1 MRLSLLPLLI
11 ASTVP
16 VAAQDTLPV
25 FDTPATAALV
35 DRVVLAGSTIPAE
48 LQDYRADIH
57 SGVYLSIRPDSAL
70 GGEIPVSV
78 DEFAG
83 EVRWSRNGALEQA
96 LYGHRVR
103 LLVPAPYTLGS
114 ALREPWVIPHLYGST
129 IDVFDLSS
137 DGDARERSRTRALQP
152 FSERGRPYYSFAVRD
167 TLRITT
173 GGGDPLSLVT
183 IEVTPRR
190 RAPPGLRLVVG
201 SFSIDTLRA
210 AVARAR
216 FGFTARGGFT
226 LSRTGVFF
234 DLENGLVDG
243 RFWLP
248 YRQRREV
255 QVSSPLFGGA
265 AAARLVT
272 RFRDVEL
279 NTGWSPPPA
288 GTERLVREP
297 IGRTA
302 FAGLGPLEVDA
313 DMADFA
319 DLARAAEGGGGD
331 GVRLSLSYE
340 RGDHLFRYNRVEG
353 TYLGLGASLQPR
365 DASVP
370 WEVYATGGWAFAE
383 GTPRG
388 EVQLRRLAT
397 RPGRVAAR
405 IAAYRRLVP
414 LQAFRPAFGWDWIY
428 AFPAALGGYDVR
440 DYLDGSGIEVSLAR
454 RRGSWTVRGVL
465 RSERQDSLQRNTDSY
480 LFGEADD
487 FPPVAPI
494 DPGTHAALETEVAY
508 ARGAGA
514 SSLGNGL
521 VASLRGEVGF
531 ADFDLGRLTG
541 LLSARREVGVVT
553 IAGRVDGAHLVGSTA
568 PQWLLRFGEAEG
580 LRGYAPNQFGGT
592 TAAIGRARLLVH
604 LPPYGEQPLARS
616 GLLLIPPLRPALT
629 FSSDAGWSTARDD
642 ARADL
647 LRIGAVPTGGT
658 RTSLGVG
665 VSIFGDALSAEY
677 VWPGRGGGDP
687 RLYVGFARRF

>member
-1 MRLSLLPLLI
+1 MRLSLLLLLI
-11 ASTVP
+11 ASAAP
-16 VAAQDTLPV
+16 AAAQDTVPD
-25 FDTPATAALV
+25 FDAPATAALV
-35 DRVVLAGSTIPAE
+35 ERVVQAGSSIPAE
-48 LQDYRADIH
+48 LRDYRAEIH

-70 GGEIPVSV
+70 GGEIPVSA

-83 EVRWSRNGALEQA
+83 EVRWSSNGALEQA

-137 DGDARERSRTRALQP
+137 DGGARERTKTRALQP
-152 FSERGRPYYSFAVRD
+152 FSERGRPYYSFAIRD
-167 TLRITT
+167 TLRIAA
-173 GGGDPLSLVT
+173 GGDPLSLVT

-201 SFSIDTLRA
+201 SFSVDTLRA

-216 FGFTARGGFT
+216 FGFTAEGGFT

-234 DLENGLVDG
+234 DLENGLVDD

-272 RFRDVEL
+272 RFRAIQL
-279 NTGWSPPPA
+279 NTGWTPPRA
-288 GTERLVREP
+288 GSERLVREP

-319 DLARAAEGGGGD
+319 DLARAAGTSGGD
-331 GVRLSLSYE
+331 GVRVALSYE

-353 TYLGLGASLQPR
+353 TYLGVGASLQPR
-365 DASVP
+365 DPSVP

-383 GTPRG
+383 QTPRG

-397 RPGRVAAR
+397 RPGGVAAR
-405 IAAYRRLVP
+405 VSAYRRLVP

-428 AFPAALGGYDVR
+428 AFPAVLGGYDVR
-440 DYLDGSGIEVSLAR
+440 DYLDASGIELSLAR
-454 RRGSWTVRGVL
+454 RRGSWTIRGAL
-465 RSERQDSLQRNTDSY
+465 RAEQQDSVQRNTDRY

-487 FPPVAPI
+487 FPRVPPVDA
-494 DPGTHAALETEVAY
+494 GTHAALEGEVAY

-514 SSLGNGL
+514 SSLSNGL
-521 VASLRGEVGF
+521 VASLAAEAGF
-531 ADFDLGRLTG
+531 ADFRFGRLTG
-541 LLSARREVGVVT
+541 LLSARREVGFVT
-553 IAGRVDGAHLVGSTA
+553 LAGRLDGAHLVGSTA
-568 PQWLLRFGEAEG
+568 PQWLLRFGEEEG

-604 LPPYGEQPLARS
+604 FPPYGEQPLARS
-616 GLLLIPPLRPALT
+616 GFLLLPPLRPALT
-629 FSSDAGWSTARDD
+629 LSAESGWSTVRDD
-642 ARADL
+642 ARTDL
-647 LRIGAVPTGGT
+647 VRIGAVPTDGT